1 MRRTGLTV
9 IAVALVVAG
18 CSGAGTRQTGSH
30 APRPGASRVPVA
42 ATRRLAASWS
52 RGLHGGPGGVAA
64 DRSGS
69 VVSTGD
75 DTVVAFDDGGRELWS
90 APVAGA
96 GLGWPVLGGGVVVI
110 PTLRDDPG
118 PGGCVALDRRSG
130 ARLWAYEEPDA
141 QGVAVALAGD
151 RVVCALGNGV
161 VAALDRTTG
170 VRRWRSVFVPAA
182 PRSAVSISERTAL
195 AVDPATGIVAF
206 AGRVG
211 SAWYVELLDISTG
224 KERGAFDFSTV
235 GPVSAPVETA
245 PGILAVGVSRSR
257 EVCALDLRRMR
268 VGACAGAPVPD
279 GFDPASIPL
288 VSGGLIVIAARDGS
302 VTAID
307 IAAMKVRWSVR
318 VDAPI
323 LGARPVAVGGV
334 VMFDDW
340 TRVPWA
346 VHLADGSAVEIPK
359 VQGWV
364 VATVADAHGGFE
376 VAKRD
381 MHGGWIERWVPTSD

>member
-1 MRRTGLTV
+1 MRRLQLMV
-9 IAVALVVAG
+9 IAVVLVVAG
-18 CSGAGTRQTGSH
+18 CSGSGTG
-30 APRPGASRVPVA
+30 RPAVNARRHDVTRP
-42 ATRRLAASWS
+42 ATRRLVASWS
-52 RGLHGGPGGVAA
+52 RALHGGPGGAAA
-64 DRSGS
+64 DRAGV

-75 DTVVAFDDGGRELWS
+75 DTVVALDDAGRERWS
-90 APVAGA
+90 VPVPGA
-96 GLGWPVLGGGVVVI
+96 GLGWPVLGGGVVVV
-110 PTLRDDPG
+110 PTLRDDRG
-118 PGGCVALDRRSG
+118 PGGCVALDRRNG
-130 ARLWAYEEPDA
+130 KRLWAYEEPDA

-161 VAALDRTTG
+161 VVAVDRTTG
-170 VRRWRSVFVPAA
+170 LRRWREMFEAGG

-195 AVDPATGIVAF
+195 AVDAATGVVAF
-206 AGRVG
+206 SARAEAG
-211 SAWYVELLDISTG
+211 WYVELLDLGTG

-235 GPVSAPVETA
+235 GPVSAPVATA
-245 PGILAVGVSRSR
+245 PGVLAVGVSRSR

-268 VGACAGAPVPD
+268 VGACAAAPVPD

-307 IAAMKVRWSVR
+307 IEAMRVRWSAR

-323 LGARPVAVGGV
+323 LGARPVVGGGV

-359 VQGWV
+359 GQGWV